1 MREIEK
7 TESLAIEGGI
17 IPINLYRRED
27 DDLKVWGVDV
37 DGVEWLEVE
46 NPMHAA
52 VLFNMM
58 VDHITDYM
66 HYEITR

>member
-7 TESLAIEGGI
+7 TESLAIEGGT

-27 DDLKVWGVDV
+27 DGLKVWGVDV
-37 DGVEWLEVE
+37 DGVEWFETE

-52 VLFNMM
+52 VLYNMM
-58 VDHITDYM
+58 VDHITEYM

>member
-27 DDLKVWGVDV
+27 DNLKVWGVDV
-37 DGVEWLEVE
+37 DGVEWFETE

-52 VLFNMM
+52 VLYNMM
-58 VDHITDYM
+58 VDHLTQYM

>member
-17 IPINLYRRED
+17 IPINLYRREED
-27 DDLKVWGVDV
+27 NLKVWGVDV
-37 DGVEWLEVE
+37 DGVEWFEIE

-52 VLFNMM
+52 VLYNMM
-58 VDHITDYM
+58 ADHITEYM
-66 HYEITR
+66 HYVKS

>member
-1 MREIEK
+1 MRDIEK

-27 DDLKVWGVDV
+27 DNLKVWGVDV
-37 DGVEWLEVE
+37 DGVEWFETE

-52 VLFNMM
+52 VLYNMM
-58 VDHITDYM
+58 VDHLTQYM